1 MKEVHNRGEHK
12 SHGSSQTMAASK
24 YSVVVPPIH
33 DICVAQIHGHPCPG
47 ILWKTKAVLNLHLE
61 EG

>member
-47 ILWKTKAVLNLHLE
+47 IL
-61 EG
+61 